1 MELYIYDRDM
11 ILHGVIDEIN
21 SLIWTRR
28 YWSAGEF
35 KLLVPF
41 TNKHVSL
48 LAKNNLIMK
57 RGDTEAAEIRYVH
70 ISKNSQ
76 GLEEIEVQGKF
87 ITQWIGKRIEIDD
100 DLKKIVDGA
109 IEAAVFALPKT
120 HTDTAEALNT

>member
-41 TNKHVSL
+41 TNKHVSSL
-48 LAKNNLIMK
+48 MLSS
-57 RGDTEAAEIRYVH
+57 T
-70 ISKNSQ
+70 
-76 GLEEIEVQGKF
+76 
-87 ITQWIGKRIEIDD
+87 
-100 DLKKIVDGA
+100 
-109 IEAAVFALPKT
+109 
-120 HTDTAEALNT
+120 

>member
-41 TNKHVSL
+41 TSNKNIGSG
-48 LAKNNLIMK
+48 KNY
-57 RGDTEAAEIRYVH
+57 RTFEC
-70 ISKNSQ
+70 
-76 GLEEIEVQGKF
+76 
-87 ITQWIGKRIEIDD
+87 
-100 DLKKIVDGA
+100 
-109 IEAAVFALPKT
+109 
-120 HTDTAEALNT
+120 

>member
-48 LAKNNLIMK
+48 LVIKQPDNEAWGH
-57 RGDTEAAEIRYVH
+57 RGGRNQVCSH
-70 ISKNSQ
+70 
-76 GLEEIEVQGKF
+76 
-87 ITQWIGKRIEIDD
+87 
-100 DLKKIVDGA
+100 
-109 IEAAVFALPKT
+109 
-120 HTDTAEALNT
+120 

>member
-41 TNKHVSL
+41 TSKHVSL
-48 LAKNNLIMK
+48 LVKNKTLVCQIYLHVGGTNI
-57 RGDTEAAEIRYVH
+57 
-70 ISKNSQ
+70 
-76 GLEEIEVQGKF
+76 
-87 ITQWIGKRIEIDD
+87 IGSATI
-100 DLKKIVDGA
+100 A
-109 IEAAVFALPKT
+109 
-120 HTDTAEALNT
+120 

>member
-48 LAKNNLIMK
+48 LVKNNLINEA
-57 RGDTEAAEIRYVH
+57 RGHRGGRNQVCSH
-70 ISKNSQ
+70 
-76 GLEEIEVQGKF
+76 
-87 ITQWIGKRIEIDD
+87 
-100 DLKKIVDGA
+100 
-109 IEAAVFALPKT
+109 
-120 HTDTAEALNT
+120 

>member
-41 TNKHVSL
+41 TSKHVSL
-48 LAKNNLIMK
+48 LVKNNLIMK

-87 ITQWIGKRIEIDD
+87 ITQWIGKRIVRLSLIHISE
-100 DLKKIVDGA
+100 
-109 IEAAVFALPKT
+109 PT
-120 HTDTAEALNT
+120 RP